1 MPISREQF
9 EQGSDGTEEKVLRL
23 LSINPDKAFS
33 VNEIAGAIF
42 GDPPADV
49 MDIIQRIP
57 RLLIGVGSTLDN
69 LVSHGQLDRRVVDE
83 ITYYSIHK

>member
-9 EQGSDGTEEKVLRL
+9 EQGSNGTNEQIMNL
-23 LSINPDKAFS
+23 LLKNPDKAFS
-33 VNEIAGAIF
+33 VNEIASVIY

-49 MDIIQRIP
+49 MDIILRIP
-57 RLLIGVGSTLDN
+57 RLLMGVGNTLDG
-69 LVSHGQLDRRVVDE
+69 LVDKGQLERRVVED